1 MKEWQERQEQKV
13 VTPQKELSEI
23 PEDGYAI
30 EILTES
36 DEQREVVDTEE
47 KISEHHPPAG
57 RPEWDL
63 LTMEQIS
70 SIEDLA
76 VRTQILEYK
85 IYIEK
90 IKQDLIPDYA
100 TRDQFDLFKKEIQEN
115 LLDIDGRL
123 NDLKESVSETIVETL
138 CARVR
143 RGV

>member
-85 IYIEK
+85 
-90 IKQDLIPDYA
+90 
-100 TRDQFDLFKKEIQEN
+100 
-115 LLDIDGRL
+115 
-123 NDLKESVSETIVETL
+123 S
-138 CARVR
+138 
-143 RGV
+143 